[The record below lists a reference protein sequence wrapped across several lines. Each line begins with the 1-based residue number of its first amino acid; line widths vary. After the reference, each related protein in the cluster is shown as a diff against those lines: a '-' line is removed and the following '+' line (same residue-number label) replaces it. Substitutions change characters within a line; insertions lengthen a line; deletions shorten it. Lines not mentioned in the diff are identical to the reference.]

1 LLQLF
6 NQTRRSSH
14 PQAGASGE
22 AMKAEQGFALVF
34 SLMILLMVTLLALGA
49 INTSVLDVKIGSND
63 LTSKK
68 AFYVAEAGW
77 NEFTARFKT
86 GEIRD
91 LAPANR
97 DWKIFLAS
105 NVQRAAGIGY
115 DLNNTNHGYVQ
126 TLQNELDYA
135 VQVRH
140 LVENFNVVTKAGH
153 PVYVATS
160 HGWHGEGKKT
170 VEVLLNQSPGL
181 DPPSALYSKTSVR
194 VGGTSTIVDG
204 HDYCGLQNKP
214 GIITMS
220 DTILITGRPVVSG
233 FPYDQATGSSLDLPL
248 SEYVTY
254 LKDYASNSNTYNY
267 IRNQTLTGMDWGSLR
282 GGESTSDP
290 LTPTG
295 DPKVVYFN
303 MNAVNTIKLAGGC
316 HGEGILLVNGNLE
329 INGGFA
335 WYGIVI
341 ATGALTFSGGGE
353 KNITGGVLAGNMTS
367 VEVDVAGNVGIL
379 YCSDVY
385 RYLRQRVPTFRI
397 SHWRKL

>member
-1 LLQLF
+1 
-6 NQTRRSSH
+6 
-14 PQAGASGE
+14 
-22 AMKAEQGFALVF
+22 MKAERGFALVF
-34 SLMILLMVTLLALGA
+34 SLMILLMVTLLALA
-49 INTSVLDVKIGSND
+49 ATNTSVLDIKIGSND

-91 LAPANR
+91 LAPANT

-105 NVQRAAGIGY
+105 DVRRAAGIGY

-126 TLQNELDYA
+126 TVQNQLDYA
-135 VQVRH
+135 VQIRH
-140 LVENFNVVTKAGH
+140 LVENFNVVTRAGH

-181 DPPSALYSKTSVR
+181 DPPSALYSKTSVS
-194 VGGTSTIVDG
+194 VKGHSTIVDG
-204 HDYCGLQNKP
+204 NDYCGVQNRP
-214 GIITMS
+214 GIITTT
-220 DTILITGRPVVSG
+220 DTIATSGSPVIDG
-233 FPYDQATGSSLDLPL
+233 FPAEILNSTLNLPL
-248 SEYVTY
+248 DEYVGY
-254 LKDYASNSNTYNY
+254 LKDYANYTDTYTAN
-267 IRNQTLTGMDWGSLR
+267 RTLTGMDWGSLT

-290 LTPTG
+290 LRPSG
-295 DPKVVYFN
+295 SANIVYFN

>member
-1 LLQLF
+1 
-6 NQTRRSSH
+6 
-14 PQAGASGE
+14 
-22 AMKAEQGFALVF
+22 MKAEQGFALVF

-49 INTSVLDVKIGSND
+49 INTSVLDVKIGAND

-91 LAPANR
+91 LAPANTA
-97 DWKIFLAS
+97 WKIFLAS
-105 NVQRAAGIGY
+105 DVRRAAGIGY

-126 TLQNELDYA
+126 TVQNQLDYA
-135 VQVRH
+135 VQIRH
-140 LVENFNVVTKAGH
+140 LVENFNVVTRAGH

-181 DPPSALYSKTSVR
+181 DPPSALYSKTSVS
-194 VGGTSTIVDG
+194 VKGHSTIVDG
-204 HDYCGLQNKP
+204 SDYCGVQNRP
-214 GIITMS
+214 GIITTT
-220 DTILITGRPVVSG
+220 DTIASSGSPVIDG
-233 FPYDQATGSSLDLPL
+233 FPPEILNSTLNLPL
-248 SEYVTY
+248 DEYVNY
-254 LKDYASNSNTYNY
+254 LKDYANYTYSY
-267 IRNQTLTGMDWGSLR
+267 IGDRTLTGMDWGSLT

-290 LTPTG
+290 LIPTG
-295 DPKVVYFN
+295 NANIVYFN
-303 MNAVNTIKLAGGC
+303 MNAVNTIKLAGGS

-329 INGGFA
+329 VNGGFA

-341 ATGALTFSGGGE
+341 ATGALTFTGGGE

-379 YCSDVY
+379 YCSDVL

>member
-1 LLQLF
+1 MR
-6 NQTRRSSH
+6 NAR
-14 PQAGASGE
+14 
-22 AMKAEQGFALVF
+22 GFALVL
-34 SLMILLMVTLLALGA
+34 SLILLLMVTLLALGA
-49 INTSVLDVKIGSND
+49 MNTSVLDIKIGSND
-63 LTSKK
+63 LISKK

-91 LAPANR
+91 LAPANTNWR
-97 DWKIFLAS
+97 IFLAA
-105 NVQRAAGIGY
+105 NVQRAQGIGY
-115 DLNNTNHGYVQ
+115 NQSNIHHGYVQ

-140 LVENFNVVTKAGH
+140 LVENFNVVTKAGQ

-160 HGWHGEGKKT
+160 YGWHGEGQKT
-170 VEVLLNQSPGL
+170 VEVFLNQSPGL
-181 DPPSALYSKTSVR
+181 DPPSALYSKTSIHVK
-194 VGGTSTIVDG
+194 GSSTIVDG
-204 HDYCGLQNKP
+204 RDHCGVQNRP

-220 DTILITGRPVVSG
+220 DTISVSG
-233 FPYDQATGSSLDLPL
+233 SPVIDGVPPQATHSGLNLPL
-248 SEYVTY
+248 DEYVNY
-254 LKDYASNSNTYNY
+254 LKDYASPNNTYTY
-267 IRNQTLTGMDWGSLR
+267 IGNRTLTGMDWGSLR
-282 GGESTSDP
+282 GGGNTSTP
-290 LTPTG
+290 LRPTG
-295 DPKVVYFN
+295 DANVVYFN

-329 INGGFA
+329 VNGGFA

-341 ATGALTFSGGGE
+341 ATGALTFTGGGE

-367 VEVDVAGNVGIL
+367 VEVDLAGNVGIL
-379 YCSDVY
+379 YCSDVL

>member
-1 LLQLF
+1 
-6 NQTRRSSH
+6 
-14 PQAGASGE
+14 
-22 AMKAEQGFALVF
+22 MKAERGFALVF

-91 LAPANR
+91 LAPTNT

-105 NVQRAAGIGY
+105 DVRRAAEIGY
-115 DLNNTNHGYVQ
+115 LGNPPHYYVPTIQNQLNYTV
-126 TLQNELDYA
+126 E
-135 VQVRH
+135 VKH
-140 LVENFNVVTKAGH
+140 LVEGSNVVRRAGH

-170 VEVLLNQSPGL
+170 VEVLLTQSPGL
-181 DPPSALYSKTSVR
+181 DPPSALYSKTSIHVK
-194 VGGTSTIVDG
+194 GSSTIVNGMD
-204 HDYCGLQNKP
+204 HCGTRNVP

-220 DTILITGRPVVSG
+220 DTIATSGSPVIDGSPDAQLV
-233 FPYDQATGSSLDLPL
+233 GSSLDLPL
-248 SEYVTY
+248 DEYVSY
-254 LKDYASNSNTYNY
+254 LKEYANY
-267 IRNQTLTGMDWGSLR
+267 RYAYTDNKTLTGMDWGSLT
-282 GGESTSDP
+282 GGGSTSDP

-295 DPKVVYFN
+295 NANIVYFN
-303 MNAVNTIKLAGGC
+303 MDAVNTIKLAGGC

-379 YCSDVY
+379 YCSDVLQ
-385 RYLRQRVPTFRI
+385 YLQQRVPTFRI